1 MARTSAAQKIATNL
15 SVRADLV
22 REARAH
28 GVNLSQVLE
37 QGLAE
42 VLRERRRAAWLAE
55 NERAIDRY
63 NARVAKKGVF
73 SDGWRKF

>member
-1 MARTSAAQKIATNL
+1 MARTSAARKIATNL
-15 SVRADLV
+15 SVCADLV
-22 REARAH
+22 RKARAH

-37 QGLAE
+37 QGLTE

-55 NERAIDRY
+55 NEKAIDRY

-73 SDGWRKF
+73 SDGWRTF

>member
-1 MARTSAAQKIATNL
+1 MARTSAAQKTATNL

-28 GVNLSQVLE
+28 GVNLSEVLE
-37 QGLAE
+37 QGLIE
-42 VLRERRRAAWLAE
+42 ILRERRRAAWLKE
-55 NERAIDRY
+55 NEQAIGRY
-63 NARVAKKGVF
+63 NARVAKRGVF